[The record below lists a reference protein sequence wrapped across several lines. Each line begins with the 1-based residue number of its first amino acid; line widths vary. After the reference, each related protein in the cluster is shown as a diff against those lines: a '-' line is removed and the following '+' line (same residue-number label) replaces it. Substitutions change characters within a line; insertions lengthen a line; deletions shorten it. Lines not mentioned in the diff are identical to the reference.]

1 MPEHKKSLIRRI
13 LELRIFLVV
22 NLLVLAFLALSFGRE
37 FMRDWEINREI
48 EALRTEAEELE
59 AHNLEIANLNNE
71 LNSETFIEGEARLK
85 LGLVKPGEQLVVVV
99 DEKDSA
105 LTNPDLNQAPLQ
117 HLDYKQDNYS
127 EVANP
132 IRWWYYFFDHNKYQT
147 LKIYGYQ

>member
-13 LELRIFLVV
+13 LELRIFLVI
-22 NLLVLAFLALSFGRE
+22 NMLVLAFLALSFGRE

-48 EALRTEAEELE
+48 ESLRTEAEELE
-59 AHNLEIANLNNE
+59 VHNLEIANLNNE

-99 DEKDSA
+99 DEDDVASVS
-105 LTNPDLNQAPLQ
+105 LNENQAPLQ
-117 HLDYKQDNYS
+117 HINYQQENNF

-132 IRWWYYFFDHNKYQT
+132 TRWWYYFFNHEKYQT
-147 LKIYGYQ
+147 LKIYGY